1 MQDTFINGWT
11 TGSIQQKAAH
21 KSLSTDKANKH
32 PMIVKQTKQETDKQ
46 CIFLFQGHNLF
57 LFPKLCAPDQKS
69 ESDDDII
76 TNSKALTELSQK
88 VGQQW

>member
-1 MQDTFINGWT
+1 MLVIHDPALLQRWDDAKAR
-11 TGSIQQKAAH
+11 QKAAH

-57 LFPKLCAPDQKS
+57 LFPKFKDFVKS
-69 ESDDDII
+69 V
-76 TNSKALTELSQK
+76 TNE
-88 VGQQW
+88 VN